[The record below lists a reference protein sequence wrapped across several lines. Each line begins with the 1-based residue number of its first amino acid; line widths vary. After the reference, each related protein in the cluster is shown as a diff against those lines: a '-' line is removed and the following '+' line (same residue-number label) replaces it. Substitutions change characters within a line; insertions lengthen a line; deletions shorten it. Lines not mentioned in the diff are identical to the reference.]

1 MTKWIPDLTSRSGPA
16 YKALADAIEDAIT
29 DGSLPPGARLPTHR
43 DLAWSLGVTVTTITR
58 GYQEAQRRGLVDG
71 AVGRGTFVRDDEAL
85 RRPPVMDHRYAVEQR
100 TPDGPIDMSLS
111 FPVLTRQ
118 NGLLAETL
126 AAIARD
132 NDLTPYVVYG
142 PDVGLPEHRAAGVAW
157 LERLGL
163 ATTPDRV
170 ILTSGAQQAIA
181 ATLMAVCRTGD
192 CILMEELTFPGA
204 RAVAQSMG
212 LRLHGLAMDGEGIRP
227 DALEDACRAFGP
239 SLLYCIPTQQNPT
252 ARVMSRGRREAIAEI
267 ARRHRLTILE
277 DDIYGHLPDRPLATI
292 ASLAPERTVY
302 ITSCSKSMAPGLRVG
317 FAAAPPDLV
326 PRIAA
331 GVRAMSWMV
340 PPLMGEVAR
349 RWIEGGAADLLTAD
363 LRQTVARRRALAEDI
378 LAPARRGL
386 ALQAP
391 PECFHLW
398 TRLPAGWSAG
408 AFVEHARRAGVVLQ
422 SPDVF
427 AVGRCMVD
435 DHVRLCMGTETDEGR
450 YTEGLTRL
458 AHVLDGGHRGG
469 VAVM

>member
-1 MTKWIPDLTSRSGPA
+1 MTKWTPDLTSRPGPA
-16 YKALADAIEDAIT
+16 YKALADAVEDAIN
-29 DGSLPPGARLPTHR
+29 DGSLPPGTRLPTHR
-43 DLAWSLGVTVTTITR
+43 DLAWSLGVTVTTVTR

-71 AVGRGTFVRDDEAL
+71 TVGRGTFVRGGEAL
-85 RRPPVMDHRYAVEQR
+85 RRPPVMDHRYAVEPR

-118 NGLLAETL
+118 GGLLAETL
-126 AAIARD
+126 ASMARD
-132 NDLTPYVVYG
+132 NDMTPYLAYG
-142 PDVGLPEHRAAGVAW
+142 PDVGLPEHRSAGAAW
-157 LERLGL
+157 LARLGME
-163 ATTPDRV
+163 TTAERI

-181 ATLMAVCRTGD
+181 AALMAVCRTGD
-192 CILMEELTFPGA
+192 CVLMEDLTFPGS
-204 RAVAQSMG
+204 RAIAQSLG
-212 LRLHGLAMDGEGIRP
+212 LRLHGLPMDDEGIRP
-227 DALEDACRAFGP
+227 DALDDACRAFSP
-239 SLLYCIPTQQNPT
+239 TLLYCIPTQQNPT
-252 ARVMSRGRREAIAEI
+252 ARVMSRTRREAIAEV
-267 ARRHRLTILE
+267 ARRHRLIILE
-277 DDIYGHLPDRPLATI
+277 DDIYGHLPETPHAPLAT
-292 ASLAPERTVY
+292 LAPERTIYV
-302 ITSCSKSMAPGLRVG
+302 TSCSKSMAPGLRVG

-363 LRQTVARRRALAEDI
+363 LRATVARRRTLAEEI
-378 LAPARRGL
+378 LAPARRGMD
-386 ALQAP
+386 LQAP
-391 PECFHLW
+391 RECFHLW

-435 DHVRLCMGTETDEGR
+435 DHVRICMGTETNEAR
-450 YTEGLTRL
+450 YTEGLQRL